1 MRHSVFAIVILI
13 LGMASSK
20 AVAQQ
25 LNVIDNIQRDSIITV
40 VQPAAL
46 AHRLYER
53 QSTVKNVA
61 DEKPAAVS
69 QTREATVAEQ
79 PGNVSAG
86 TVQRVAGYRVQVF
99 SDNNAATAK
108 NEARAKA
115 RAIGDAMP
123 QYHTYITFEAPFW
136 RLRVGDFRS
145 RQDAEDAADEVKRLF
160 PKYSREVRVVR
171 DRVNIRL

>member
-1 MRHSVFAIVILI
+1 MRHTVFAIVILI
-13 LGMASSK
+13 LGMASSE

-46 AHRLYER
+46 AQRLYER
-53 QSTVKNVA
+53 QTPAKSVA
-61 DEKPAAVS
+61 AEKQAALAL
-69 QTREATVAEQ
+69 TREAVSEQ
-79 PGNVSAG
+79 PANVSAG
-86 TVQRVAGYRVQVF
+86 TVHRMAGYRVQVF
-99 SDNNAATAK
+99 SDNNAATAQ

-123 QYHTYITFEAPFW
+123 QYHTYVTFEAPFW

-145 RQDAEDAADEVKRLF
+145 RHDAEDAADEVKRLF
-160 PKYSREVRVVR
+160 PRYSREVRVVR